1 MNLAERKKKVIF
13 IGVISILIII
23 GLVFFL
29 LNKKEDAGALVED
42 YYAYLAKKD
51 YKKMYAMLTKGS
63 LSQTSQD
70 VFESRYENI

>member
-29 LNKKEDAGALVED
+29 PNKKEDAGALVED
-42 YYAYLAKKD
+42 YYAYLAIKD

-70 VFESRYENI
+70 VWC